1 MFGKLAAVVRGDGL
15 QRLPLVRQEQPLDG
29 LGQRLRFLSVPE
41 FFHEQEI
48 RTPFRECE
56 DGVAVLVHDDI
67 HFPIAETFA
76 VGFRRTLVWS
86 HADGMPC
93 ACTSSYGGNEQPV
106 LRFRPCG
113 LWRKLFH
120 ERRLYPPVPNVL
132 KSVSETI
139 AHSLSVR

>member
-76 VGFRRTLVWS
+76 VGFRRTLVYA
-86 HADGMPC
+86 HAVADIRGLGLMPTEC
-93 ACTSSYGGNEQPV
+93 LAPV
-106 LRFRPCG
+106 LHLMAAMSSQFSA
-113 LWRKLFH
+113 F
-120 ERRLYPPVPNVL
+120 VL
-132 KSVSETI
+132 ADYGVNCFMRDVYTLPSQTS
-139 AHSLSVR
+139 